1 MMMMVPSGM
10 TQLYQAERV
19 KTVSEQRRADAE
31 LGMMAAGAAR
41 RWRRITR
48 ILRFR
53 GTRTGDRFARPAG
66 ARRSQPGRGSATISW

>member
-1 MMMMVPSGM
+1 MMMVPSGM

-31 LGMMAAGAAR
+31 IGMTAAGAAR
-41 RWRRITR
+41 RWRRIAR

-53 GTRTGDRFARPAG
+53 GTRTGNRFVRPTG
-66 ARRSQPGRGSATISW
+66 ARRGQPGQGSATITW